1 MAEAFHFP
9 TWLKGLKSPLV
20 AGEHAADVDTRGRF
34 PAESL
39 ASFREERLLS
49 APVSPEFGGMGLG
62 MREQCE
68 LVAAVAQHCGSSAM
82 VLAMHYSQVACLT
95 RHVQGS
101 AFVTDRLRALCAQ
114 QTLLASIT
122 SEVGT
127 FGDTRSSICAVQR
140 EEGDRFTLRKE
151 ATTGSYCA
159 HADAIL
165 VTCRRAPDASAN
177 DQALVFVP
185 AAQANLVQ
193 TTAWDTMGMRGTC
206 SPGFVLD
213 TQGHADQV
221 LPVPF
226 ADIASQSM
234 VPFSHILWS
243 SLWWGL
249 AHGAYAK
256 AATLV
261 RGQARKNPGTTPP
274 SALRLAELLVKVQ
287 VMRHHWQGVADE
299 FDALVASGQDT
310 TALAG
315 MGWALKLNSL
325 KTACSEA
332 APGII
337 HDALQILGI
346 PGFSNQGPLSVARI
360 YRDALS
366 GALMVSNERI
376 AAKSASMLLVVKD
389 SL

>member
-1 MAEAFHFP
+1 MSESFSFSS
-9 TWLKGLKSPLV
+9 WLKGLKSPSV
-20 AGEHAADVDTRGRF
+20 AGQFAADVDAQARF
-34 PAESL
+34 PSESL
-39 ASFREERLLS
+39 AAFREERLLS
-49 APVSPEFGGMGLG
+49 APVVPELGGLGLG

-95 RHVQGS
+95 RHHQGS
-101 AFVTDRLRALCAQ
+101 AYFNDRVRELCDK

-140 EEGDRFTLRKE
+140 EGDDFTLRKE

-165 VTCRRAPDASAN
+165 VTCRRSADASAN
-177 DQALVFVP
+177 DQALVWVP
-185 AAQANLVQ
+185 VDRANLVQ
-193 TTAWDTMGMRGTC
+193 TTTWDTMGMRGTC

-213 TQGHADQV
+213 TQGHADQI

-226 ADIASQSM
+226 SDIASQSM

-243 SLWWGL
+243 ALWWGL
-249 AHGAYAK
+249 ANGAYAK

-287 VMRHHWQGVADE
+287 AARHHWQGVADE
-299 FDALVASGQDT
+299 FDALVAAGQDRK
-310 TALAG
+310 ALGEMA
-315 MGWALKLNSL
+315 WALKLNSL
-325 KTACSEA
+325 KTASSQA
-332 APGII
+332 APAII

-346 PGFSNQGPLSVARI
+346 PGFSNQGPLSVARM

-376 AAKSASMLLVVKD
+376 AAKSASLLLVVKD
-389 SL
+389 SQ

>member
-1 MAEAFHFP
+1 
-9 TWLKGLKSPLV
+9 
-20 AGEHAADVDTRGRF
+20 
-34 PAESL
+34 
-39 ASFREERLLS
+39 
-49 APVSPEFGGMGLG
+49 
-62 MREQCE
+62 
-68 LVAAVAQHCGSSAM
+68 
-82 VLAMHYSQVACLT
+82 
-95 RHVQGS
+95 
-101 AFVTDRLRALCAQ
+101 
-114 QTLLASIT
+114 
-122 SEVGT
+122 
-127 FGDTRSSICAVQR
+127 
-140 EEGDRFTLRKE
+140 
-151 ATTGSYCA
+151 
-159 HADAIL
+159 
-165 VTCRRAPDASAN
+165 
-177 DQALVFVP
+177 
-185 AAQANLVQ
+185 
-193 TTAWDTMGMRGTC
+193 MGMRGTC

-249 AHGAYAK
+249 ANGAYAK

-299 FDALVASGQDT
+299 FDALVDSGQDT